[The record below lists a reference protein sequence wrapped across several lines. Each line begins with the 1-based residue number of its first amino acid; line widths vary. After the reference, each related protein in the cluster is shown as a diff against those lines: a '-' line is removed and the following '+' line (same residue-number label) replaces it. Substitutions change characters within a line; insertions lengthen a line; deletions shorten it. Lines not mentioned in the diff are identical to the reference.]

1 MKLLP
6 VLLACLL
13 PMPLWAEPQ
22 ALLLEN
28 AVEAPSSEAVPAM
41 QRVDYQC
48 AAHRLLSVEYPQPE
62 VADVLPIRI
71 LWQGQHYRL
80 VRVSSA
86 SGVRYASQQLVWW
99 NKGEQ
104 AVLLTRGGRTLA
116 RDCQPLASPLI
127 PAAPTPS
134 AP

>member
-1 MKLLP
+1 MKTPIALLLSLLSLP
-6 VLLACLL
+6 VL
-13 PMPLWAEPQ
+13 AEPG
-22 ALLLEN
+22 LD
-28 AVEAPSSEAVPAM
+28 AVPESAAPPAANTVVL

-48 AAHRLLSVEYPQPE
+48 AAHRMVSVEYPQPE
-62 VADVLPIRI
+62 VEDVVPIRI
-71 LWQGQHYRL
+71 SWHGHHYRL

-86 SGVRYASQQLVWW
+86 SGARYASQQLVWW

>member
-1 MKLLP
+1 MKFLP

-13 PMPLWAEPQ
+13 PLPLLAEPQ
-22 ALLLEN
+22 PLPREKPGE
-28 AVEAPSSEAVPAM
+28 AVSTEAVPAM

-71 LWQGQHYRL
+71 FWQGQHYRL

-104 AVLLTRGGRTLA
+104 SVLLTRGGRALA
-116 RDCQPLASPLI
+116 RDCQPLVAAATPPVLT
-127 PAAPTPS
+127 PAAP
-134 AP
+134 